1 MRPVRREPRSPSLA
15 WLHSPDMAGPFF
27 DAVERAQLSD
37 LFDELGPQAPTLLTP
52 WTTRDLAAHLVLRE
66 RDYLAGGRRGAYCP
80 VGHPHVDKLIVLP
93 HGEGADPAIGYRRVG
108 PVGKAIQPPIA
119 QIRQRGVQVVSH
131 HAALA
136 AIRNP
141 AALVHWMDESIK
153 RRHRV
158 AGQFHSLAGQRF
170 ECLDDRV
177 HGPPPAT
184 VPPIPATMER
194 ATHDHASHQPRGR
207 P

>member
-119 QIRQRGVQVVSH
+119 QIRQRGVQVVSR
-131 HAALA
+131 AAAVSDFAAYASAGVACRHLLSGQRGQGLDCFGEARQASGRGERGCGHGLLAGLDQAGGNLA
-136 AIRNP
+136 AELIW
-141 AALVHWMDESIK
+141 LY
-153 RRHRV
+153 
-158 AGQFHSLAGQRF
+158 
-170 ECLDDRV
+170 CCC
-177 HGPPPAT
+177 
-184 VPPIPATMER
+184 
-194 ATHDHASHQPRGR
+194 
-207 P
+207 